1 VATGE
6 IVRNVMIFVG
16 GGFAVAVGNWFYS
29 AWSSRK
35 GQEINQLRDQL
46 RSLYGPLF
54 FFTSQNEKLFEINNK
69 IHDAYKNE
77 FIDKNWRPDQLT
89 RQRVKEQAEATIALA
104 NDYTARA
111 VRNND
116 RVMQIL
122 EAQWHL
128 LDPDDIPVFSQ
139 FQVDYV
145 RFQEEVRDK
154 AQMRTPDAIY
164 DSLGAISYMHPE
176 FISRVKGQFESKQA
190 RLAELLR
197 PWWRCHSYRTARK
210 PARLSSS

>member
-1 VATGE
+1 MATEE
-6 IVRNVMIFVG
+6 IVRYAMSFFG
-16 GGFAVAVGNWFYS
+16 GGFVVAVGNWFFS
-29 AWSSRK
+29 AWSFRK
-35 GQEINQLRDQL
+35 AQEINQLRDQL
-46 RSLYGPLF
+46 QSLYGPLF

-77 FIDKNWRPDQLT
+77 FIDKNWSPDQLT
-89 RQRVKEQAEATIALA
+89 RQRVKGQAEATIAIA
-104 NDYTARA
+104 NDYIARA

-116 RVMQIL
+116 RVMQIM

-128 LDPDDIPVFSQ
+128 LDPDDILIFSQ

-145 RFQEEVRDK
+145 RLQEELRDK

-164 DSLGAISYMHPE
+164 DSLGAISYMRPE
-176 FISRVKGQFESKQA
+176 FISRVKGQFESKRA

>member
-1 VATGE
+1 MATE
-6 IVRNVMIFVG
+6 ETLRYVMSFLG

-29 AWSSRK
+29 AWSSQRE
-35 GQEINQLRDQL
+35 QEINQLRDQL

-54 FFTSQNEKLFEINNK
+54 FFTSQNEKLFEINSN
-69 IHDAYKNE
+69 IHEAYKTE
-77 FIDKNWRPDQLT
+77 FIDKNWSSDQLT
-89 RQRVKEQAEATIALA
+89 RQRVKGQSEATLTLA

-128 LDPDDIPVFSQ
+128 LDPDDVIVFSQ

-145 RFQEEVRDK
+145 RHQEEVRD
-154 AQMRTPDAIY
+154 QGPMRTSDAVY
-164 DSLGAISYMHPE
+164 ESLGAISFMRPQFMSH
-176 FISRVKGQFESKQA
+176 VKRKFESKRS
-190 RLAELLR
+190 RLTERLK
-197 PWWRCHSYRTARK
+197 PWWRCHRSDEQTVT
-210 PARLSSS
+210 